1 MRIWKSSLPRD
12 FSCWCNISIWCSK
25 SSACAV
31 NVPLFGVCTM
41 WNKQSL
47 MVRIGLKE
55 VSFCQSLRSGA
66 FCVVR
71 GPEGLNLR
79 AKIVKEFGV
88 VRFRGW
94 IFAMPAT
101 GREIGS
107 RGQLISPKWGL
118 TGFNLWVKLQNWL
131 EAWKIVPS
139 GYQHAYL
146 LQNKY
151 FAVFVLSICFTC
163 KLIFSFGFQ

>member
-1 MRIWKSSLPRD
+1 MRIGKSSLPRD
-12 FSCWCNISIWCSK
+12 FSCWCNISIWRSK

-88 VRFRGW
+88 VRFSGW

-118 TGFNLWVKLQNWL
+118 TDFNLWVKLQNRL
-131 EAWKIVPS
+131 KARKIVLRALNT
-139 GYQHAYL
+139 Y
-146 LQNKY
+146 
-151 FAVFVLSICFTC
+151 ICC
-163 KLIFSFGFQ
+163 KTNIS